1 MLSYL
6 LTKIPFSGRFYKKTT
21 NKSTGLNWY
30 FKKTMFT
37 KIAVTDLVFDT
48 MNRAERPRRI

>member
-48 MNRAERPRRI
+48 MNPAERPRRI